1 LAPIGSAPTGAKS
14 TITCEETIKMYKK
27 AFVICSFI
35 LSWGLALPAA
45 NAASVN
51 SNNACPVGLVN
62 GQTLDAEFGPGVGA
76 LTKCMQTRHNV
87 KVVFQLNSAANCYGL
102 GNIKNVI
109 DDFEIT
115 HGMVRG
121 RDYEL
126 AAIVHS
132 GGGTMVVKDG
142 VNGNSNACQ
151 AQVADLIA
159 KGVKFYFC
167 QNTTRAYIANGRL
180 TQGLVKDQ
188 VIDGVEY
195 VTAGL
200 GAIADF
206 QDNGWIYV
214 QP

>member
-1 LAPIGSAPTGAKS
+1 MR
-14 TITCEETIKMYKK
+14 ITP
-27 AFVICSFI
+27 VIFAT
-35 LSWGLALPAA
+35 ALLF
-45 NAASVN
+45 AASVQAGGKHN

-62 GQTLDAEFGPGVGA
+62 GMDLDTEFGPGTAA
-76 LTKCMQTRHNV
+76 LTKCLDKRRGV
-87 KVVFQLNSAANCYGL
+87 KLVFQINGAPPFGL

-121 RDYEL
+121 RDYEI

-132 GGGTMVVKDG
+132 AGGTTVVKSSVLLAHG
-142 VNGNSNACQ
+142 KPANAGE
-151 AQVADLIA
+151 ALVHELIG

-167 QNTTRAYIANGRL
+167 QNTMRAYMTPANGTL
-180 TQGLVKDQ
+180 TAGNAHAE
-188 VIDGVEY
+188 IIEGVRY

-200 GAIADF
+200 DALTDF
-206 QDNGWIYV
+206 QSRGWVYV

>member
-1 LAPIGSAPTGAKS
+1 MRIGLSSAAVLVLLLVAGPSYAD
-14 TITCEETIKMYKK
+14 
-27 AFVICSFI
+27 
-35 LSWGLALPAA
+35 
-45 NAASVN
+45 
-51 SNNACPVGLVN
+51 SNVSNVACPVGLVS
-62 GQTLDAEFGPGVGA
+62 GMTLDAEFGPGVGA
-76 LTKCMQTRHNV
+76 LTKCNQTRHSV
-87 KVVFQLNSAANCYGL
+87 KVVFQLNSNANCYGL

-109 DDFEIT
+109 DDYEIT

-132 GGGTMVVKDG
+132 GGGTMVVKNG
-142 VNGNSNACQ
+142 VNGYTNACQ
-151 AQVADLIA
+151 AQVEDLIS

-167 QNTTRAYIANGRL
+167 QNTTRAYLSNGRL
-180 TQGLVKDQ
+180 TSGHVVEQ

-206 QDNGWIYV
+206 QRNGWTYV

>member
-1 LAPIGSAPTGAKS
+1 MRFSTAIVASSLLFVFAGSVQADGDHDRDHHRRDK
-14 TITCEETIKMYKK
+14 E
-27 AFVICSFI
+27 
-35 LSWGLALPAA
+35 
-45 NAASVN
+45 
-51 SNNACPVGLVN
+51 CPVGLVS
-62 GQTLDAEFGPGVGA
+62 GLTLDQEFGPGVGA
-76 LTKCMQTRHNV
+76 LTKCNDVRHNV
-87 KVVFQLNSAANCYGL
+87 KVVFQLNSNANCYGL
-102 GNIKNVI
+102 GNITNVI

-115 HGMVRG
+115 NGMKRG
-121 RDYEL
+121 RDYQL

-142 VNGNSNACQ
+142 VNGNANPCQ
-151 AQVADLIA
+151 AQVEALIA

-167 QNTTRAYIANGRL
+167 QNTTRGYIKNGRL
-180 TQGLVKDQ
+180 TAGMVKEQ

-206 QDNGWIYV
+206 QATGWKYV

>member
-1 LAPIGSAPTGAKS
+1 MRVSS
-14 TITCEETIKMYKK
+14 
-27 AFVICSFI
+27 AFVAVSLLFI
-35 LSWGLALPAA
+35 FNGSVQADNSNA
-45 NAASVN
+45 NVN
-51 SNNACPVGLVN
+51 SNVACPVGLVS
-62 GQTLDAEFGPGVGA
+62 GMTLDEEFGPGVGA
-76 LTKCMQTRHNV
+76 LTKCDDVRHNV
-87 KVVFQLNSAANCYGL
+87 KVVFQLNSNANCYGL
-102 GNIKNVI
+102 GNITNVI

-121 RDYEL
+121 RDYQL

-132 GGGTMVVKDG
+132 GGGTMVVKNG
-142 VNGNSNACQ
+142 VNGFANPCQ
-151 AQVADLIA
+151 AQVESLIA

-167 QNTTRAYIANGRL
+167 QNTTRGYVRNGRL
-180 TQGLVKDQ
+180 TQGLVKEQ

-206 QDNGWIYV
+206 EATGWKYV

>member
-1 LAPIGSAPTGAKS
+1 MRFSTAVVATSLLFIFNGSAQADS
-14 TITCEETIKMYKK
+14 T
-27 AFVICSFI
+27 
-35 LSWGLALPAA
+35 
-45 NAASVN
+45 N
-51 SNNACPVGLVN
+51 SNVACPVGEVN
-62 GQTLDAEFGPGVGA
+62 GMSLDTEFGPGVGA
-76 LTKCMQTRHNV
+76 LTKCNATRHGV
-87 KVVFQLNSAANCYGL
+87 KVVFQLNSNANCYGL
-102 GNIKNVI
+102 GNITNVI
-109 DDFEIT
+109 DDYEIT
-115 HGMVRG
+115 NGMVRG

-142 VNGNSNACQ
+142 VNNYANPCE
-151 AQVADLIA
+151 AQVSALIA

-167 QNTTRAYIANGRL
+167 QNTTRGYIRNGRL

-206 QDNGWIYV
+206 QTRGWKYV

>member
-1 LAPIGSAPTGAKS
+1 
-14 TITCEETIKMYKK
+14 MYKK
-27 AFVICSFI
+27 AIAACSFVLTFGL
-35 LSWGLALPAA
+35 LSPAA
-45 NAASVN
+45 NAADVNVN
-51 SNNACPVGLVN
+51 SNNACPVGLVS
-62 GQTLDAEFGPGVGA
+62 GKTLDAEFGPGIGE
-76 LTKCMQTRHNV
+76 LTQCMQTRHNV
-87 KVVFQLNSAANCYGL
+87 KVVFQLNSNASCYGL

-115 HGMVRG
+115 HGMRRG

-142 VNGNSNACQ
+142 VNGFANPCAG
-151 AQVADLIA
+151 QVEDLID
-159 KGVKFYFC
+159 KGVTFYFC
-167 QNTTRAYIANGRL
+167 QNTTRAYLNNGRL
-180 TQGLVKDQ
+180 TAGKVKEQ

-206 QDNGWIYV
+206 QNNGWTYV